1 MRPGASGQS
10 GSQAR
15 DMNDA
20 TRTLGPGSPD
30 RAAEDAPTAA
40 APEAEGEP
48 LVLEDGAPADDP
60 LAECLAFL
68 TRLYG
73 RAYTPVQLRAGLPLE
88 RGRLGMA
95 GLAEAARRVGLV
107 AMRDVTALKDI
118 PALALPAILPLK
130 DGRAV
135 VLLRLLKRG
144 RAELYEPRA
153 GDGTVERP
161 LADLDG
167 LYGGRAIYIRPRFQF
182 DVRSHILDLPTARSW
197 FWGGIRQNGWIFANA
212 VLATVV
218 VNILALASPIFTLA
232 VYDRVVPNAALD
244 TLWVLA
250 AGVVIVAVFDFVLR
264 TLRGYMI
271 DAAGKRLD
279 MVLGNRI
286 FEQVLSVR
294 GEARPRS
301 AGSLA
306 VTMRDFDAI
315 RDFLGSATI
324 TVFGDMPFILL
335 FLLALYL
342 VGGPIVALT
351 AALAVPLTLAVG
363 LAIHFP
369 LRAATRRATL
379 ESTQKNALLFE
390 VLNGIETIKAVR
402 GEAWARRHWEH
413 YVALSA
419 VSGMRI
425 KLLTMLATNFTMT
438 TSMLLTVAI
447 IVAGVYEIV
456 DGRMTSG
463 ALIASMMLGS
473 RIMGPLGQLAAL
485 LVRVDQ
491 MRIAFD
497 SLNKLMA
504 LPVEQSADDQPVHVP
519 LIKGAVEFKEVAFRY
534 PGEDTAVLDGVSFAV
549 RPGERVAILGRVGS
563 GKSTIFR
570 LLQRFYLPTAGYIRI
585 DDLDIRQ
592 IDLADLRR
600 QIGYVPQ
607 ETVLF
612 FGTVRD
618 NLTQGMPQATDDQV
632 MRAVE
637 MSGLAESVR
646 QWPRGLGQPVGE
658 RGFNL
663 SGGQRQLVALAR
675 ALIADPPILLLD
687 EPTSNLDNAAE
698 RRFLDSMRNWL
709 EGRTL
714 LLVTHRAS
722 LLTLVNRVILIDRGK
737 VVADGPRD
745 EVLAM
750 LAGGRTR
757 LAAD

>member
-1 MRPGASGQS
+1 
-10 GSQAR
+10 
-15 DMNDA
+15 MNDA
-20 TRTLGPGSPD
+20 AKTLGPAAPADTKSPGTGDASPD
-30 RAAEDAPTAA
+30 DA
-40 APEAEGEP
+40 EP
-48 LVLEDGAPADDP
+48 LVLEDGVPEDDP

-68 TRLYG
+68 TRYYG
-73 RAYTPVQLRAGLPLE
+73 RAYTPEQLRAGLPLE
-88 RGRLGMA
+88 GGRMGMG
-95 GLAEAARRVGLV
+95 GLAESARRVGLV

-144 RAELYEPRA
+144 KVELYEPRA

-161 LADLDG
+161 RKELDQ
-167 LYGGRAIYIRPRFQF
+167 LYAGRAIYVRPRFQF
-182 DVRSHILDLPTARSW
+182 DVRSHILDLPVTRSW

-218 VNILALASPIFTLA
+218 VNVLALVGPLFTLA
-232 VYDRVVPNAALD
+232 VYDRVVPNAAMD

-250 AGVVIVAVFDFVLR
+250 TGVVIVAGFDFVLR

-279 MVLGNRI
+279 MVLGNRM
-286 FEQVLSVR
+286 FEQVLSIK

-301 AGSLA
+301 SGSLA
-306 VTMRDFDAI
+306 VTMKDFDAV
-315 RDFLGSATI
+315 REFLGSATI
-324 TVFGDMPFILL
+324 AVFGDMPFILL
-335 FLLALYL
+335 FVFALYL
-342 VGGPIVALT
+342 IGGPTVALM
-351 AALAVPLTLAVG
+351 AALAVPLTLIVG
-363 LAIHFP
+363 LMIHFP

-402 GEAWARRHWEH
+402 GEAWAKRHWEH

-425 KLLTMLATNFTMT
+425 KVLTMLATNFTMT
-438 TSMLLTVAI
+438 TSLLLTVAI
-447 IVAGVYEIV
+447 IVAGVHEIV

-473 RIMGPLGQLAAL
+473 RIMGPLGQLASL

-519 LIKGAVEFKEVAFRY
+519 QLKGSVELKEVSFRY
-534 PGEDTAVLDGVSFAV
+534 PGEEMPVLDGVTFAV

-570 LLQRFYLPTAGYIRI
+570 LIQRLYAPTSGFIRV
-585 DDLDIRQ
+585 DDLDLRQ
-592 IDLADLRR
+592 VDLADLRR

-612 FGTVRD
+612 YGTVRD
-618 NLTQGMPQATDDQV
+618 NLTQGMPHATDEQV

-637 MSGLAESVR
+637 MSGLIESVK
-646 QWPRGLGQPVGE
+646 QWPRGLGQQVGE

-663 SGGQRQLVALAR
+663 SGGQRQLIALAR

-698 RRFLDSMRNWL
+698 RRFLDSMRTWL
-709 EGRTL
+709 KGRTL

-722 LLTLVNRVILIDRGK
+722 LLALVDRVVLIDKGK

-745 EVLAM
+745 EVLTM
-750 LAGGRTR
+750 LAGGRAR

>member
-1 MRPGASGQS
+1 MAPTTEGPY
-10 GSQAR
+10 R

-20 TRTLGPGSPD
+20 TKTLGTDPLAGTKS
-30 RAAEDAPTAA
+30 AEAGHD
-40 APEAEGEP
+40 GEP
-48 LVLEDGAPADDP
+48 LVLEDAAPGEDP

-68 TRLYG
+68 TRFYG
-73 RAYTPVQLRAGLPLE
+73 RAYTPVQLRAGVPLE
-88 RGRLGMA
+88 QGRLGMA
-95 GLAEAARRVGLV
+95 GLAEAARRIGLV

-144 RAELYEPRA
+144 KVEIYDPRA
-153 GDGTVERP
+153 GDGTAERP
-161 LADLDG
+161 LKDVEP
-167 LYGGRAIYIRPRFQF
+167 LYAGRAIYVRPRFQF

-218 VNILALASPIFTLA
+218 VNILALVSPVFTLA
-232 VYDRVVPNAALD
+232 VYDRVVPNAAMD

-250 AGVVIVAVFDFVLR
+250 TGVVVVAGFDFLLR

-279 MVLGNRI
+279 MVLGNRM
-286 FEQVLSVR
+286 FEQVLAIK

-306 VTMRDFDAI
+306 VTLKDFDSV
-315 RDFLGSATI
+315 REFLGSATI
-324 TVFGDMPFILL
+324 AVFGDMPFILL
-335 FLLALYL
+335 FLFALYL
-342 VGGPIVALT
+342 IGGPIVALT
-351 AALAVPLTLAVG
+351 AALAVPLTLIVG
-363 LAIHFP
+363 MMIHFP
-369 LRAATRRATL
+369 LRAATRRAMM

-402 GEAWARRHWEH
+402 AEAWARRHWEH

-425 KLLTMLATNFTMT
+425 KFLTMLATNFTAT
-438 TSMLLTVAI
+438 TSLLLTVAI

-456 DGRMTSG
+456 DGKMTSG

-473 RIMGPLGQLAAL
+473 RIMGPLGQLASL

-497 SLNKLMA
+497 ALSKLMA
-504 LPVEQSADDQPVHVP
+504 LPVEQSAEDQPVHVP
-519 LIKGAVEFKEVAFRY
+519 ELKGAIELKDVSFRY
-534 PGEDTAVLDGVSFAV
+534 PGEEVPVLDSVSFAIK
-549 RPGERVAILGRVGS
+549 PGERVAILGRVGS

-570 LLQRFYLPTAGYIRI
+570 LLQRLYSPTSGFIRV
-585 DDLDIRQ
+585 DDLDLRQ

-618 NLTQGMPQATDDQV
+618 NLTQGMPHATDEQV

-637 MSGLAESVR
+637 MSGLIESVK
-646 QWPRGLGQPVGE
+646 QWPRGLGQHVGE

-663 SGGQRQLVALAR
+663 SGGQRQLIALAR
-675 ALIADPPILLLD
+675 ALMAGPPILLLD

-698 RRFLDSMRNWL
+698 RRFLDSMRNWMP
-709 EGRTL
+709 GRTL

-722 LLTLVNRVILIDRGK
+722 LLALVERVILIDRGK

>member
-1 MRPGASGQS
+1 
-10 GSQAR
+10 
-15 DMNDA
+15 MNDA
-20 TRTLGPGSPD
+20 AKTLGPAAPADTKSPGTGDASPD
-30 RAAEDAPTAA
+30 DA
-40 APEAEGEP
+40 EP
-48 LVLEDGAPADDP
+48 LVLEDGAPEDDP

-68 TRLYG
+68 TRYYG
-73 RAYTPVQLRAGLPLE
+73 RAYTPEQLRAGLPLE
-88 RGRLGMA
+88 GGRMGMG
-95 GLAEAARRVGLV
+95 GLAESARRVGLV

-144 RAELYEPRA
+144 KVELYEPRA

-161 LADLDG
+161 RKELDQ
-167 LYGGRAIYIRPRFQF
+167 LYAGRAIYVRPRFQF
-182 DVRSHILDLPTARSW
+182 DVRSHILDLPVTRSW

-218 VNILALASPIFTLA
+218 VNVLALVGSLFTLA
-232 VYDRVVPNAALD
+232 VYDRVVPNAAMD

-250 AGVVIVAVFDFVLR
+250 TGVVIVAGFDFVLR

-279 MVLGNRI
+279 MVLGNRM
-286 FEQVLSVR
+286 FEQVLSIK

-301 AGSLA
+301 SGSLA
-306 VTMRDFDAI
+306 VTMKDFDAV
-315 RDFLGSATI
+315 REFLGSATI
-324 TVFGDMPFILL
+324 AVFGDMPFILL
-335 FLLALYL
+335 FVFALYL
-342 VGGPIVALT
+342 IGGPTVALM
-351 AALAVPLTLAVG
+351 AALAVPLTLIVG
-363 LAIHFP
+363 LMIHFP

-402 GEAWARRHWEH
+402 GEAWAKRHWEH

-425 KLLTMLATNFTMT
+425 KVLTMLATNFTMT
-438 TSMLLTVAI
+438 TSLLLTVAI

-473 RIMGPLGQLAAL
+473 RIMGPLGQLASL

-519 LIKGAVEFKEVAFRY
+519 QLKGSVELKEVSFRY
-534 PGEDTAVLDGVSFAV
+534 PGEEMPVLDGVTFAV

-570 LLQRFYLPTAGYIRI
+570 LIQRLYAPTSGFIRI
-585 DDLDIRQ
+585 DDLDLRQ
-592 IDLADLRR
+592 VDLADLRR

-612 FGTVRD
+612 YGTVRD
-618 NLTQGMPQATDDQV
+618 NLTQGMPHATDEQV

-637 MSGLAESVR
+637 MSGLIESVK
-646 QWPRGLGQPVGE
+646 QWPRGLGQQVGE

-663 SGGQRQLVALAR
+663 SGGQRQLIALAR

-698 RRFLDSMRNWL
+698 RRFLDSMRTWL
-709 EGRTL
+709 KGRTL

-722 LLTLVNRVILIDRGK
+722 LLALVDRVVLIDKGK

-745 EVLAM
+745 EVLTM
-750 LAGGRTR
+750 LAGGRAR